1 MSAPDLQQPVL
12 TPAGEIRAAF
22 DAIAPEHRVTL
33 LEMRSLIFDVAWRTD
48 GVGEIAETL
57 KWGQPSYA
65 PAKPRIGSSVR
76 LGVSKAGRPA
86 LFFICHSG
94 LVDRFRELYG
104 DQLEIE
110 GNRAILLP
118 PGKPLPKTA
127 LRHCIAMTL
136 TWHIVRKA

>member
-1 MSAPDLQQPVL
+1 MSSSAPDLQTVPPPGDDTSAAFNAMAPQH
-12 TPAGEIRAAF
+12 RAA
-22 DAIAPEHRVTL
+22 L
-33 LEMRSLIFDVAWRTD
+33 LQIRSLIFDVARETE
-48 GVGEIAETL
+48 GVGEITETL

-76 LGVSKAGRPA
+76 LGVSKSGHPA

-94 LVDRFRELYG
+94 LVDRFRELYEG
-104 DQLEIE
+104 QLRFE

-118 PGKPLPKTA
+118 SSKPVPEKA

-136 TWHIVRKA
+136 TWHIKKS